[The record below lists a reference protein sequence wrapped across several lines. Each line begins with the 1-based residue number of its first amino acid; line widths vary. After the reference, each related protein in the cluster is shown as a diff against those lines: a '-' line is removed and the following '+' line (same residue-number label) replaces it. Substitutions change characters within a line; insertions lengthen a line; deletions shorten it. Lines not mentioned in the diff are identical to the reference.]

1 MRTIDVF
8 GVLRAPRLGGLLED
22 YQNEVNSF
30 KDKLNQINPPN
41 PGAYGYTPPPT
52 NFPPA
57 GSTGGTQGPSGA
69 PGASGMTPFSPPV
82 PNPFGA
88 GAGPLPMS
96 VATGG
101 NPTPPAGPGNEPEEG
116 LPLHQPGEVKQFSC
130 AKNETMTPAGCRP
143 NVPSIDYPRQLF
155 PPVPPV
161 SVATG
166 GTYGGPTPPPPLPP
180 PPPGPVTPTGPNVP
194 SIDTRPL
201 VKPMPPLPPPMP
213 PGVATT
219 GGGINAGGNSWN
231 SMPNAGQSGQVQQ
244 GGGPA
249 PVASVDCGPG
259 GYWDGRSCQGTNKN
273 AGGGRAGLISAAAG
287 MGPSGAAAAASAGLP
302 NVPIGGEISPTS
314 LLGPVRLVLRRG
326 QLGSPVIRRVRLVGS
341 HSRPVT

>member
-8 GVLRAPRLGGLLED
+8 GVLRLRGLGGMLED
-22 YQNEVNSF
+22 YQNEIGSF

-57 GSTGGTQGPSGA
+57 GSTGGAQGPSGT
-69 PGASGMTPFSPPV
+69 PGASGMTPFSPPA

-101 NPTPPAGPGNEPEEG
+101 TPTPPPEEY
-116 LPLHQPGEVKQFSC
+116 PGFAPGSIAHFGKCGE
-130 AKNETMTPAGCRP
+130 NETWTQSGCLP
-143 NVPSIDYPRQLF
+143 NVPTTDYRIPKL
-155 PPVPPV
+155 PPPPPT

-166 GTYGGPTPPPPLPP
+166 GTYGGGPPPPLPP
-180 PPPGPVTPTGPNVP
+180 PPSGPAKPTGPSVP

-201 VKPMPPLPPPMP
+201 VKPLPPLPPPMP